1 MGSSLGSLLA
11 NIIITDLE
19 EKLTKPLI
27 NDNAIELYARYVGD
41 TLSVIKCE
49 DLRRIQNLFINF
61 DPQLR
66 FTVDLFQNEVPHF
79 LYL

>member
-27 NDNAIELYARYVGD
+27 NDNATKLYARYVGD

-49 DLRRIQNLFINF
+49 DVRRIQNLLINF

-79 LYL
+79 LDL

>member
-49 DLRRIQNLFINF
+49 DLRRIQNRFINF

>member
-27 NDNAIELYARYVGD
+27 NDNVIELYARYVGD

-49 DLRRIQNLFINF
+49 DLRRIQNLLINLIHNYVL
-61 DPQLR
+61 Q
-66 FTVDLFQNEVPHF
+66 
-79 LYL
+79 